1 MPVDEISSSSTTSN
15 NEVVKV
21 EGNSAQEFSTDLLRL
36 YYGNDLLFFLILVS
50 HLNFSS
56 FISL

>member
-1 MPVDEISSSSTTSN
+1 MPIVDETSSSTTSN

-36 YYGNDLLFFLILVS
+36 YYGNVVCSLLRPHLTLV
-50 HLNFSS
+50 L
-56 FISL
+56 